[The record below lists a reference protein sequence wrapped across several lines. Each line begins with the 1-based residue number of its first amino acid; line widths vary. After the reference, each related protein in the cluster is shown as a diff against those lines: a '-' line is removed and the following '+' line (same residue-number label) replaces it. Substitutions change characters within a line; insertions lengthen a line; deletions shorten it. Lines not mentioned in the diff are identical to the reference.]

1 MVERLP
7 DFLGLGTQ
15 KGGTT
20 TLQQLLN
27 QHPAVHLAACKE
39 VHYFSK
45 HWEQPTSWYASH
57 FDAALPQQICG
68 EITPFYLF
76 HPEAPQR
83 IHRLLPDARLI
94 VLLRDPVERALS
106 QYFHSRRLGL
116 EDLPLE
122 QALEAEVVRLSSGE
136 LVHVQEHSYV
146 SRSRYLDQL
155 DRYLNLYPE
164 QQMLVLQSETFFANP
179 APAWRRIEAFLG
191 LPSAPCPAGHA
202 KANAGRGEAATVSD
216 AVRSLL
222 RQQLRTTALEV
233 RRRYGF
239 GWSWA

>member
-7 DFLGLGTQ
+7 EFLGLGTQ

-57 FDAALPQQICG
+57 FNAALPQQICG

-83 IHRLLPDARLI
+83 IHRLLPDAKLI

-116 EDLPLE
+116 EPLPLE
-122 QALEAEVVRLSSGE
+122 QAFQAEVDRLSSGE
-136 LVHVQEHSYV
+136 MVHLQEHSYV
-146 SRSRYLDQL
+146 SRSRYVEQL
-155 DRYLNLYPE
+155 DRYLNLFPE
-164 QQMLVLQSETFFANP
+164 QQLLVLQSETFFANP
-179 APAWRRIEAFLG
+179 TTTWQRIEAFLN
-191 LPSAPCPAGHA
+191 LASAPCPAGTP
-202 KANAGRGEAATVSD
+202 KANAGRDEAATVAD

-222 RQQLRTTALEV
+222 RQQLRTTALDV

>member
-7 DFLGLGTQ
+7 EFLGLGTQ

-57 FDAALPQQICG
+57 FNAALPQQICG
-68 EITPFYLF
+68 EITRFYLF

-83 IHRLLPDARLI
+83 IHRLLPDAKLI

-116 EDLPLE
+116 EPLPLE
-122 QALEAEVVRLSSGE
+122 QALQAEVDRLSSGE
-136 LVHVQEHSYV
+136 MVHLQEHSYV
-146 SRSRYLDQL
+146 SRSRYMEQL
-155 DRYLNLYPE
+155 DRYLNLFPE

-179 APAWRRIEAFLG
+179 TTTWQRIEAFLN
-191 LPSAPCPAGHA
+191 LPSATCPADTPN
-202 KANAGRGEAATVSD
+202 ANAGRDEAATGAD

-222 RQQLRTTALEV
+222 RQQLRTTALDV

>member
-1 MVERLP
+1 MAERLP

-20 TLQQLLN
+20 TLQQLLK
-27 QHPAVHLAACKE
+27 QHPAVHLAARKE

-57 FDAALPQQICG
+57 FDAAQPQQICG

-83 IHRLLPDARLI
+83 IHQLLPEARLI

-116 EDLPLE
+116 EDLPLSE
-122 QALEAEVVRLSSGE
+122 ALAAESERLNRGTQ
-136 LVHVQEHSYV
+136 LHLQEHSYV
-146 SRSRYLDQL
+146 SRSRYPEQL
-155 DRYLNLYPE
+155 DRYLNLFPE
-164 QQMLVLQSETFFANP
+164 HQLLVLQSETFFANP
-179 APAWRRIEAFLG
+179 AITWRRIEAFLG
-191 LPSAPCPAGHA
+191 LPSAPCPAGTP
-202 KANAGRGEAATVSD
+202 KANAGRGEANGVPEAI
-216 AVRSLL
+216 RMQL

-233 RRRYGF
+233 RQRYGF
-239 GWSWA
+239 GWDWA